1 MNKNIRTYIKE
12 NLLIRAVEGIVGA
25 GILFGGFV
33 FYHNIFINQPYKI
46 FSLMFGQVIFLDGI
60 MIMRHKLFLWPRFNK
75 ISIFRLNPFSIN
87 INEVAKLSNPI
98 FSGNA
103 NKIIWFSTNSY
114 WRKSY
119 FDNAF
124 YPLNT
129 IFLKFLDITIA
140 LPKSF

>member
-1 MNKNIRTYIKE
+1 MTIKMNKNIRTYIKE

-103 NKIIWFSTNSY
+103 AKLFG
-114 WRKSY
+114 
-119 FDNAF
+119 
-124 YPLNT
+124 
-129 IFLKFLDITIA
+129 FLQIVIGASLILTMLFIL
-140 LPKSF
+140 